1 MLIHSI
7 MKSEFIHTK
16 IQRPEEIPSIVAIWE
31 SAVFA
36 VIAVK
41 NTTAQQRENRKKND
55 PIHSLEAILPFH
67 YQQCK

>member
-1 MLIHSI
+1 

-16 IQRPEEIPSIVAIWE
+16 IQRPKGISSIVATWE

-41 NTTAQQRENRKKND
+41 KYDRTAARKLQEK
-55 PIHSLEAILPFH
+55 
-67 YQQCK
+67 